1 MATARLQSS
10 APEAK
15 CGGHDRFC
23 MAEQLVSELD
33 GEENVLL
40 GGDMCWN
47 DDVDLPFP
55 LRSGWVDAWTQLK
68 PRADLAESAMLILH
82 STVTCGPHGRSEHW
96 HSPAT
101 HTTHHVRGPP
111 SFLLTRTE
119 RNSAHFVRIDENF
132 FKTFFPFFQK
142 LFPKC
147 CV

>member
-55 LRSGWVDAWTQLK
+55 LRSAQRLGRRLDAAQAS
-68 PRADLAESAMLILH
+68 R
-82 STVTCGPHGRSEHW
+82 
-96 HSPAT
+96 
-101 HTTHHVRGPP
+101 
-111 SFLLTRTE
+111 
-119 RNSAHFVRIDENF
+119 
-132 FKTFFPFFQK
+132 
-142 LFPKC
+142 
-147 CV
+147 